1 MITQEEIK
9 KIVDLLGGAGVVA
22 SKTGLRE
29 NTIYRLVNGVNKPSY
44 DTQVKLKALQDEFRD
59 A

>member
-44 DTQVKLKALQDEFRD
+44 DTQLK
-59 A
+59 